1 MFSATLQVQIK
12 TKYRGDKVRKFGK
25 LREKI
30 KLVFGTQKAFA
41 DAMGMN
47 VATLNAKLN
56 GKATWTLAEIEKAI
70 SLLGILASEIK
81 EYFFY

>member
-1 MFSATLQVQIK
+1 MQQNIRT
-12 TKYRGDKVRKFGK
+12 FGR

-30 KLVFGTQKAFA
+30 KEVYGTQKAFA

-47 VATLNAKLN
+47 VTTLNFKLN
-56 GKATWTLAEIEKAI
+56 SKTEWTVADIDKACYF
-70 SLLGILASEIK
+70 LGIPTSEIV

>member
-1 MFSATLQVQIK
+1 M
-12 TKYRGDKVRKFGK
+12 RKFGR

-30 KLVFGTQKAFA
+30 KVVFGTQKAFA

-56 GKATWTLAEIEKAI
+56 SKATWTLEEIEKACG
-70 SLLGILASEIK
+70 LLNILGSEIK

>member
-1 MFSATLQVQIK
+1 M
-12 TKYRGDKVRKFGK
+12 RKFGK

-30 KLVFGTQKAFA
+30 KVVFGTQKAFA

-56 GKATWTLAEIEKAI
+56 SKAEWTLNEIEKACV
-70 SLLGILASEIK
+70 LLSIPAEKIQ

>member
-1 MFSATLQVQIK
+1 MNIILKGGVNL
-12 TKYRGDKVRKFGK
+12 RKFGR

-30 KLVFGTQKAFA
+30 KAVFGTQKAFA
-41 DAMGMN
+41 DAMGIN

-56 GKATWTLAEIEKAI
+56 SKAEWTLNEIEKACV
-70 SLLGILASEIK
+70 LLNIPAEKIQ

>member
-1 MFSATLQVQIK
+1 MQRNTR
-12 TKYRGDKVRKFGK
+12 TFGR

-30 KLVFGTQKAFA
+30 KEVFGTQKAFA

-56 GKATWTLAEIEKAI
+56 SKADWTATEIEKTTA
-70 SLLGILASEIK
+70 LLGVLANDIP
-81 EYFFY
+81 EYFFYS

>member
-1 MFSATLQVQIK
+1 M
-12 TKYRGDKVRKFGK
+12 RKFGR

-30 KLVFGTQKAFA
+30 KTVFGTQKAFA

-56 GKATWTLAEIEKAI
+56 SKVEWTLKEIEKAYI
-70 SLLGILASEIK
+70 LLDIPAESIQ

>member
-1 MFSATLQVQIK
+1 MQRNTR
-12 TKYRGDKVRKFGK
+12 TFGR

-30 KLVFGTQKAFA
+30 KAVYGTQKAFA

-56 GKATWTLAEIEKAI
+56 GNATWTLMEIEKACN
-70 SLLGILASEIK
+70 LLDIPISEIV

>member
-1 MFSATLQVQIK
+1 MRT
-12 TKYRGDKVRKFGK
+12 FGK

-30 KLVFGTQKAFA
+30 KIVFGTQKAFA

-56 GKATWTLAEIEKAI
+56 SKNDWTLSEIEKVCDLLNI
-70 SLLGILASEIK
+70 SIPETK
-81 EYFFY
+81 DYFFYN

>member
-1 MFSATLQVQIK
+1 MNK
-12 TKYRGDKVRKFGK
+12 NVRKYGR

-30 KLVFGTQKAFA
+30 KEVYGTQKAFA

-56 GKATWTLAEIEKAI
+56 SKTDWSISETEKVCNLLEIPTGEMT
-70 SLLGILASEIK
+70 G
-81 EYFFY
+81 YFFY

>member
-1 MFSATLQVQIK
+1 MEK
-12 TKYRGDKVRKFGK
+12 NVRTFGK

-30 KLVFGTQKAFA
+30 KAVYGTQMEFA

-56 GKATWTLAEIEKAI
+56 NKTEWNVAEVDKVCY
-70 SLLGILASEIK
+70 LLKIPTSEIV

>member
-1 MFSATLQVQIK
+1 M
-12 TKYRGDKVRKFGK
+12 RRFGR

-30 KLVFGTQKAFA
+30 KVVFGTQKAFA

-47 VATLNAKLN
+47 VATLNLKLN
-56 GKATWTLAEIEKAI
+56 GKAVWDLDEIEKACG
-70 SLLGILASEIK
+70 LLDIPIGQII